1 MISCWFYRKL
11 NSSFRFLAFRIVLLC
26 FMAVEEIIGSNLV
39 IANLTILRVVGFVCV
54 KFNVSIV
61 EQKNSFEKDIP
72 RIQRLNFLICIIE
85 LSTVFR
91 FDRYVWI
98 VLAKYCM
105 PSVYL
110 IRWSI
115 NKLYLETMIML
126 GVNWNGAHSCIIF
139 VPYFSV

>member
-1 MISCWFYRKL
+1 MISWWFYRKL
-11 NSSFRFLAFRIVLLC
+11 NSSFRFLAFRIFLLC
-26 FMAVEEIIGSNLV
+26 VMAVEEIIGSNLV

-98 VLAKYCM
+98 VLAFSLFDSM
-105 PSVYL
+105 
-110 IRWSI
+110 
-115 NKLYLETMIML
+115 
-126 GVNWNGAHSCIIF
+126 VNQQIIF
-139 VPYFSV
+139 RDDDYVRCELKWCTFLYNICTIL